1 MTRRLETKVMWRS
14 QDGVSTYMNQQDLDD
29 LRELF
34 SALAQAYE
42 GLESHLKEA
51 PGTPALLRVKEGH
64 LTAARI
70 VVSMLNRVRSD
81 VDEEWPDQ
89 IDDE

>member
-1 MTRRLETKVMWRS
+1 
-14 QDGVSTYMNQQDLDD
+14 MNKQDLDD

-51 PGTPALLRVKEGH
+51 PGTPALMRVKEWH
-64 LTAARI
+64 LAAAKI
-70 VVSMLNRVRSD
+70 VSCILNRARPD
-81 VDEEWPDQ
+81 ADEEWPDL
-89 IDDE
+89 IGDG